1 MRRPSLAQ
9 LIFGLVLLILG
20 GSVLLQGGVIVVR
33 WQDNMT
39 QTPKIVPGE
48 QVFAMPTGTIPRT
61 GGELVLPREARAAA
75 TKRPNPV
82 PTTPDS
88 MVKGQ
93 RLFAIYC
100 TPCHGPQ
107 GKGDGPVSPK
117 FIPPPDLTHPSIQK
131 GRSDGYMQHV
141 IGTGG
146 AVMPAYGEALSPEE
160 RWHVVNFVRHLAKQ

>member
-1 MRRPSLAQ
+1 MMKWVFL
-9 LIFGLVLLILG
+9 FVLLLVG
-20 GSVLLQGGVIVVR
+20 GAATLMGGVIVMR
-33 WQDNMT
+33 WNDNMT
-39 QTPKIVPGE
+39 QTPRVLPGE
-48 QVFAMPTGTIPRT
+48 QIFVMPAGTLPRT
-61 GGELVLPREARAAA
+61 GGELTPPREQREVAA
-75 TKRPNPV
+75 KRPNPISASAESV
-82 PTTPDS
+82 AT
-88 MVKGQ
+88 GQ

-100 TPCHGPQ
+100 TPCHGPG

-160 RWHVVNFVRHLAKQ
+160 RWHVVNFLRSLARQ